1 MAALYAN
8 NASAILGAS
17 VTAVATLLTLETG
30 QGERFPMLTGVDY
43 FYATLSDPSGRI
55 EIVRVSARAADTM
68 TVVRGQDGTS
78 ALAWSA
84 GDRLELRINRA
95 LLDALKA
102 DAKASLISAD
112 ITNALGYTPYN
123 AATNTV
129 ILASSIQNYAP
140 TLAGLGATG
149 TWAINISGNAASA
162 SAASRLATARTQ
174 TLTGDVTGLASFDGS
189 TNWSLPTTLASS
201 GVVAGTYSNASIT
214 VDAKG
219 RITQASSSSP
229 GGVTSVNGRT
239 GAVALGSADIT
250 AALGFTPYNNT
261 NPSGY
266 LSSIT
271 SAQVTAALGYTPPQ
285 ANGTGASGSWPISI
299 SGNASN
305 ISAFTVNQSVGTA
318 NAPTFADVYVNGWFR
333 NNASGQGLY
342 NQATSN
348 HFYADGGY
356 WNIGYAGTNGL
367 RLRNGHNGTVM
378 GSYYGETNG
387 NSGLLNQ
394 NGNWKLRVNGSEM
407 EFYDTSYANDF
418 RAYVYYD
425 RNDTTY
431 FADLNSTGTSIRA
444 AGNIT
449 AYYSDIRLKTVL
461 GPIDE
466 PLARIKSLQGFFF
479 EANATAQAL
488 GYAARREVGIAAQ
501 DCLAA
506 LPEIVTEAPID
517 ARYLTLDYA
526 RLTPLLIEG
535 IKALLVRVEA
545 LEAQCAARLR

>member
-1 MAALYAN
+1 M
-8 NASAILGAS
+8 
-17 VTAVATLLTLETG
+17 
-30 QGERFPMLTGVDY
+30 
-43 FYATLSDPSGRI
+43 
-55 EIVRVSARAADTM
+55 
-68 TVVRGQDGTS
+68 
-78 ALAWSA
+78 
-84 GDRLELRINRA
+84 
-95 LLDALKA
+95 
-102 DAKASLISAD
+102 
-112 ITNALGYTPYN
+112 
-123 AATNTV
+123 
-129 ILASSIQNYAP
+129 
-140 TLAGLGATG
+140 
-149 TWAINISGNAASA
+149 
-162 SAASRLATARTQ
+162 
-174 TLTGDVTGLASFDGS
+174 
-189 TNWSLPTTLASS
+189 
-201 GVVAGTYSNASIT
+201 
-214 VDAKG
+214 
-219 RITQASSSSP
+219 
-229 GGVTSVNGRT
+229 
-239 GAVALGSADIT
+239 
-250 AALGFTPYNNT
+250 
-261 NPSGY
+261 
-266 LSSIT
+266 
-271 SAQVTAALGYTPPQ
+271 
-285 ANGTGASGSWPISI
+285 
-299 SGNASN
+299 
-305 ISAFTVNQSVGTA
+305 
-318 NAPTFADVYVNGWFR
+318 
-333 NNASGQGLY
+333 
-342 NQATSN
+342 
-348 HFYADGGY
+348 
-356 WNIGYAGTNGL
+356 
-367 RLRNGHNGTVM
+367 M